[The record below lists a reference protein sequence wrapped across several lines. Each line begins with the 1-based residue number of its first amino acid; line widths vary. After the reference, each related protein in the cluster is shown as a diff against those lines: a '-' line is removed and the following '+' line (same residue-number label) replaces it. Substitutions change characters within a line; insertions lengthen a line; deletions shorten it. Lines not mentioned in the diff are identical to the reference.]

1 MKDRESALS
10 PYARGLNLTPW
21 RDLSRGFQRYLWFMS
36 FCFRNHPHANVAREE
51 TFSLTTVNVAPDV
64 DPGRYL
70 HAEVLLRFRLHQEGG
85 GDC

>member
-1 MKDRESALS
+1 
-10 PYARGLNLTPW
+10 
-21 RDLSRGFQRYLWFMS
+21 MS